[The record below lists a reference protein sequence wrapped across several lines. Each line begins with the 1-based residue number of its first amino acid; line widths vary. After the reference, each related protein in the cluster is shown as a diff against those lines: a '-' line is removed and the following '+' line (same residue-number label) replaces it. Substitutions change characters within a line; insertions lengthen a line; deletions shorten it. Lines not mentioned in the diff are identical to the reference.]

1 MASSSVLEQYR
12 VSDLVEWFARK
23 QLRLNPYFQRRSVW
37 SDNARVFLIDTIL
50 RRLPMPKIFMRTK
63 VDLTTKQSYREIVD
77 GQQRLRA
84 IVDFANDR
92 FTLSDRAGDLAGHK
106 YSTLPPE
113 FQERFLSYA
122 IAVDQL
128 INASDTDV
136 LEIFA
141 RLNSYTVSL
150 NPPELRHAQFQGNFK
165 WAIHKASLAWSVLW
179 DKFGVVSVRQRLRM
193 LDDSL
198 MAEMFGVILE
208 GVKDGGQSNINKL
221 YKKYDPDFTPR
232 KTVKSVDGVLAEI
245 TGKFEEVLVDSAIAG
260 APHFLMLFAAVAHAT
275 VGIPDGDM
283 GGQMPKRTPKALSDI
298 GIANENLAALNRILE
313 STEPVPE
320 MTQFWNAS
328 SATTQRIRSRIVR
341 FPVFCQALL
350 PQRL

>member
-23 QLRLNPYFQRRSVW
+23 QLRLNPHFQRRSVW
-37 SDNARVFLIDTIL
+37 SENARVFLIDTIL
-50 RRLPMPKIFMRTK
+50 RRMPMPKIFMRTK

-84 IVDFANDR
+84 IVDFANDKML
-92 FTLSDRAGDLAGHK
+92 LSDRAGDLAGLR
-106 YSTLPPE
+106 YSTLPAE
-113 FQERFLSYA
+113 FQEAFLSYP

-165 WAIHKASLAWSVLW
+165 WAVHRTSIDWATLW
-179 DKFGVVSVRQRLRM
+179 EKFGVVSVKQRLRM
-193 LDDSL
+193 QDDSL

-208 GVKDGGQSNINKL
+208 GVKDGGQNNITKL
-221 YKKYDPDFTPR
+221 YKKFDSDFAPR
-232 KTVKSVDGVLAEI
+232 KTVKTVNSVLTEI
-245 TGKFEEVLVDSAIAG
+245 TQKFDDVLVDSAIAS
-260 APHFLMLFAAVAHAT
+260 APHFLMLFAAVAHAIH
-275 VGIPDGDM
+275 GIPEGDM
-283 GGQMPKRTPKALSDI
+283 GGEMPARNPRALSNLA
-298 GIANENLAALNRILE
+298 IARENLATLNRVLE
-313 STEPVPE
+313 SVEPVAE
-320 MTQFWNAS
+320 MLQFWTAS
-328 SATTQRIRSRIVR
+328 SATTQRIRSRLVR
-341 FPVFCQALL
+341 FPMFYRALL
-350 PQRL
+350 PHRL